1 MTVIQFVSRFV
12 NLRFFEK
19 KKNLLRTTQM
29 KTTHCQTLHYFKGP
43 RTLNEK
49 LHALLRLRTLKTI
62 PAAFTRSGTYP
73 FRPNKGIPQEGR
85 RRGGI
90 GSRKSIRRLC
100 LSFMII
106 IIVAHATI
114 IYLCSKAVSK
124 LMYNG
129 DHRHFPWDPDSE
141 IFKARNCCVE
151 IKCLLAKII
160 YRKPL

>member
-12 NLRFFEK
+12 NLRFFEKK

-73 FRPNKGIPQEGR
+73 FRPNKGIPQEG
-85 RRGGI
+85 GGGGGGL
-90 GSRKSIRRLC
+90 GSRK
-100 LSFMII
+100 
-106 IIVAHATI
+106 
-114 IYLCSKAVSK
+114 
-124 LMYNG
+124 
-129 DHRHFPWDPDSE
+129 
-141 IFKARNCCVE
+141 
-151 IKCLLAKII
+151 
-160 YRKPL
+160 

>member
-1 MTVIQFVSRFV
+1 
-12 NLRFFEK
+12 
-19 KKNLLRTTQM
+19 M
-29 KTTHCQTLHYFKGP
+29 KTTHCQTLHSFKGP
-43 RTLNEK
+43 GTLSEK
-49 LHALLRLRTLKTI
+49 LHNLLRLHTLKTI

-73 FRPNKGIPQEGR
+73 FRPNKGIPQEGGGGG
-85 RRGGI
+85 RGGV
-90 GSRKSIRRLC
+90 GSSKSIRRLC

-106 IIVAHATI
+106 IIVEHAA

-129 DHRHFPWDPDSE
+129 DHRDFPWDPDSE